1 MKLLISIL
9 FLGLAMRLGSNAQE
23 SPSDRERYGLRGAVK
38 ICAEEITYPGA
49 VAADGTKS
57 PEWTSRY
64 QTEYDPQGHILARHG
79 ENSDGSV
86 WAMRYSYDSAGKLLT
101 IASGT
106 EGKSSAVT
114 TYAYDDSGRSL
125 SITDSKAPDNPVTF
139 RYDDHGRKTKVQ
151 VSRAEDYRANVGIA
165 GSPFEVADRR
175 PNMPGGGTA
184 LTTYDESD
192 RPSEVEIRD
201 GPGEKVSR
209 AVRIYDEQGHVVEE
223 KQILDD
229 PLNLLPADTRAKV
242 LSQPGVSAGDLREQL
257 TKLMSGHQGVSS
269 VGYSYD
275 AQGRITQTLRRI
287 FNREDKIE
295 TSYNE
300 QGDVAS
306 EITRSTQSDSQ
317 NDTYSEARYSYQY
330 DGHGNWT
337 EKIVS
342 YSSTPGGSAEGSDKS
357 RRTLTY
363 F

>member
-1 MKLLISIL
+1 
-9 FLGLAMRLGSNAQE
+9 
-23 SPSDRERYGLRGAVK
+23 
-38 ICAEEITYPGA
+38 
-49 VAADGTKS
+49 
-57 PEWTSRY
+57 
-64 QTEYDPQGHILARHG
+64 
-79 ENSDGSV
+79 
-86 WAMRYSYDSAGKLLT
+86 
-101 IASGT
+101 
-106 EGKSSAVT
+106 
-114 TYAYDDSGRSL
+114 
-125 SITDSKAPDNPVTF
+125 
-139 RYDDHGRKTKVQ
+139 
-151 VSRAEDYRANVGIA
+151 
-165 GSPFEVADRR
+165 
-175 PNMPGGGTA
+175 
-184 LTTYDESD
+184 
-192 RPSEVEIRD
+192 
-201 GPGEKVSR
+201 
-209 AVRIYDEQGHVVEE
+209 
-223 KQILDD
+223 
-229 PLNLLPADTRAKV
+229 
-242 LSQPGVSAGDLREQL
+242 
-257 TKLMSGHQGVSS
+257 VSS